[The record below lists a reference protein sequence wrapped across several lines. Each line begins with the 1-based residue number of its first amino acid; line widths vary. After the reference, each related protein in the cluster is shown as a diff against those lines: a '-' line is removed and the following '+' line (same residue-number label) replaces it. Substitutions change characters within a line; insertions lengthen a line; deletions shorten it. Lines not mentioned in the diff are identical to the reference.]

1 MPFIPFYSS
10 ASEFLLAQERGNL
23 YLIYLVTL
31 YVPAHVLPLKY
42 GTACNHKVSLS
53 IFINL
58 VMKEV
63 GISSL
68 TESYGYG

>member
-1 MPFIPFYSS
+1 M
-10 ASEFLLAQERGNL
+10 
-23 YLIYLVTL
+23 YLIYLITL

-42 GTACNHKVSLS
+42 GTACNHKVSLRN
-53 IFINL
+53 FTNL

-68 TESYGYG
+68 TDSRGYG